1 MKKKLW
7 SLLSVLSKLLRSF
20 RNWWSGGLLNAR
32 LQDEG
37 SKEHGDAERAVARV
51 IHATG
56 IHPKHVFATVI
67 HGGPTIVFS
76 HRKSQE
82 GFTHKTYAE
91 AADKAIEWYNKRG
104 GRAIMKHIPK
114 APKSVQRRAGRQR

>member
-7 SLLSVLSKLLRSF
+7 KLFSVLSALLHGI

-67 HGGPTIVFS
+67 HGGPTIVLS
-76 HRKSQE
+76 YRKSQE
-82 GFTHKTYAE
+82 GFTHKTYAD

-104 GRAIMKHIPK
+104 GRAILKHIPK
-114 APKSVQRRAGRQR
+114 APKSLQRRAGRMR